1 MRIPLFILTLIVLSA
16 ASVVHAANADDRPNI
31 LFCIADDWGW
41 PHASIYAN
49 DTVVQTPAFDQVA
62 NEGALFHNAYI
73 SSPSCTPSRN
83 AILTGQYHWRLGPGA
98 NLWSTLNESLET
110 FPHLLEDA
118 GYETG
123 SWRKSWGPG
132 KLSGKW
138 KNDHPAG
145 KVYKKGFPEFLAQRD
160 DDKPFFF
167 WLGASDPH
175 RQYELGS
182 GAAKGMNISKVK
194 LFGHYPDSDE
204 IRSDVA
210 DYYFEVERF
219 DSDVAKA
226 LKQLEEIGETDNT
239 IVVITGDH
247 GMPFPRCKSNLYD
260 SGTRVPLAIRW
271 PKSMNSKQV
280 FQGFV
285 SLTDLAPTFLAAAGV
300 KRHQPMTGKNLLPAI
315 LEGDESAL
323 RPYVLAGKER
333 HVPSQQ
339 APDMGGYPS
348 RALRTPGFLYIR
360 NYTPERWPN
369 GTPDWENAALLG
381 TWYGDTDNGPTK
393 TYMVDH
399 KDDDDE
405 HRQAWELSFGKRPAE
420 ELYDLAKDPDQ
431 LHNVADDPAY
441 KGIKDTHAIRLTRDL
456 VKTADPRE
464 SPKHSYDFD
473 AQPYL
478 GGGPRHPVASR

>member
-1 MRIPLFILTLIVLSA
+1 MPSPRLLCLTSLMALFALFSTA
-16 ASVVHAANADDRPNI
+16 AESRPHI

-41 PHASIYAN
+41 PHASAYAN

-62 NEGALFHNAYI
+62 DEGALFHNAYI

-132 KLSGKW
+132 KLTGKW
-138 KNDHPAG
+138 EKRYPAG
-145 KVYKKGFPEFLAQRD
+145 EKFDGGFPEFLAQRD
-160 DDKPFFF
+160 TDKPFFF

-175 RQYELGS
+175 RGYKPGT
-182 GAAKGMNISKVK
+182 GAASGMDISKIK

-219 DSDVAKA
+219 DSDVAAA
-226 LKQLEEIGETDNT
+226 LQQLEEIGEADNT

-271 PKSMNSKQV
+271 PDRVAGKQV

-300 KRHQPMTGKNLLPAI
+300 KRHRPMTGKNLLPAI
-315 LEGDESAL
+315 LEGDENAL
-323 RPYVLAGKER
+323 RQYVLVGKER
-333 HVPSQQ
+333 HVPSQA

-360 NYTPERWPN
+360 NYTPDRWPN
-369 GTPDWENAALLG
+369 GTPDWESAALAG
-381 TWYGDTDNGPTK
+381 TWYGDTDKGPTK
-393 TYMVDH
+393 TYMVDN
-399 KDDDDE
+399 KDKDDE
-405 HRQAWELSFGKRPAE
+405 HRRAWELSFGKRPAE
-420 ELYDLAKDPDQ
+420 ELYDLSKDPEQ
-431 LHNVADDPAY
+431 LNNVAAAPAY
-441 KGIKDTHAIRLTRDL
+441 QRIKEDHALRLTRDL
-456 VKTADPRE
+456 ADAADPRE
-464 SPKHSYDFD
+464 SPQHSFDFD
-473 AQPYL
+473 TQRYY
-478 GGGPRHPVASR
+478 GGGPKHPDARK